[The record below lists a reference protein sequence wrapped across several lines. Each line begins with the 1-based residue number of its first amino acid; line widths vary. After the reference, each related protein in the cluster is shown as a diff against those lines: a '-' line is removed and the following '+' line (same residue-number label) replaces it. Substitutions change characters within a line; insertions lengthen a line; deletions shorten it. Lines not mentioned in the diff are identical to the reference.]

1 LPHAPYEWLRWIPV
15 LVFVLLVLVIFLIGI
30 RVILIPLLVSLALA
44 YLLAPMVVWF
54 ERRGWSCSMAV
65 LLTMTVASLV
75 LVLALLF
82 VVPNLWEQLTTSFEQ
97 AKGLLTEQRAR
108 QFLSKLDQ
116 ISPRF
121 SKAAQNA
128 FDTSRRQLPQ
138 MSLGWIQN
146 GLSQLANITSSLLDL
161 LLIPFFVY
169 YLLVDYR
176 MMMAHLGRLVPP
188 RHRATAG
195 LLAGQISGIL
205 STYVRSQLLIGFV
218 MGGLYSVGFALLSVP
233 LAITLGMLSG
243 LLNFIPYLG
252 TMIGFTFSFAFLALD
267 GAGFARLGGIF
278 VVFAIVQSVEG
289 YYLTPKLLGDKLNMH
304 PLWVI
309 VGLVIGGSLFGLL
322 GIILA
327 VPVIAIAKVLLGF
340 LEDIYQDSQFY
351 RRTGTELLT
360 ESGAPIDLPSSLAAS
375 DQLIVVPATPPSTPR
390 LVITTSEIESRR
402 RETST
407 AND

>member
-1 LPHAPYEWLRWIPV
+1 
-15 LVFVLLVLVIFLIGI
+15 LVLTIFLVGI
-30 RVILIPLLVSLALA
+30 RVILIPLLISLALA

-54 ERRGWSCSMAV
+54 ERRGWSCSTAV
-65 LLTMTVASLV
+65 LLTMTAAGLV

-97 AKGLLTEQRAR
+97 AKELLTEQRAR

-121 SKAAQNA
+121 SKVAQNA

-169 YLLVDYR
+169 YLLVDYK

-195 LLAGQISGIL
+195 LLAGQISDIL
-205 STYVRSQLLIGFV
+205 STYVRNQLLIGFV
-218 MGGLYSVGFALLSVP
+218 MGGLYSIGFALLSVP

-252 TMIGFTFSFAFLALD
+252 TLIGFAFSFAFLALD
-267 GAGFARLGGIF
+267 GAGFARLGGILI
-278 VVFAIVQSVEG
+278 VFAIVQSVEG
-289 YYLTPKLLGDKLNMH
+289 YYLTPKLLGDKLNLH

-327 VPVIAIAKVLLGF
+327 VPVIAIAKVLLSF
-340 LEDIYQDSQFY
+340 LEDIYQESPFY
-351 RRTGTELLT
+351 RRAGTELLT
-360 ESGAPIDLPSSLAAS
+360 EKGIPIDLPASLSAN
-375 DQLIVVPATPPSTPR
+375 DQLIITPAIAPNSPR
-390 LVITTSEIESRR
+390 LVITTSELESRL
-402 RETST
+402 RETPES
-407 AND
+407 ND